1 MGEKEQLRVHWLEED
16 LPNSCGVTWGV
27 PWHIGELNRSQAG
40 TFTLIDPSGN
50 PLALQS
56 WPTAYWPD
64 GSVKWTAH
72 AASFDKPE
80 SEGYTLQ
87 ATDEKSIAIHARSR
101 MKVTQSADEVTVDTG
116 VIQCI
121 VGKQGKSF
129 IRALYHGEKLISSDG
144 SLVCIREERRTTS
157 SGRLYQEESFR
168 GEVTSV
174 TIEQEGPSRVVLMVE
189 GEHISKKADRS
200 WLPFRLRLYF
210 YANQASIRI
219 VHTSL
224 FNGDPQEDFV
234 KGLGISFAL
243 PLKAPLYNRYVRF
256 AGDTGFF
263 SESPRHLSTWRTKGI
278 YMDMFWRQQAG
289 EAIAFDHE
297 KDAKFKALLDDSA
310 AWDSFKLMQLSADSY
325 SVVKQTYEE
334 CSPVKAVSGNRAKGL
349 VYAGDTHGGLAAGL
363 RNFWQKHP
371 SSLEVTGM
379 TKNEAKLTLW
389 FWSPD
394 AAAMDM
400 RHYDTTT
407 YVESAYEGSE
417 ELRSTPYGIGNT
429 NELMLW
435 CCDGTPASADLAN
448 MTSHVQTPPQLLC
461 EPARYHDTNVF
472 GIWSL
477 PDRSTPAKVWIE
489 DQLDACL
496 SFYKQEVEGRRWYG
510 FWDYGDFMHT
520 YDAVRHE
527 WRYDVGGF
535 AWQNTELVP
544 NIWLWLSFL
553 RSGRAD
559 LFRMAEAMTR
569 HTSEVDVYHLG
580 EYAGLGSRHN
590 VVHWGCGCKEARIAM
605 AGLHRYYYFLTVDER
620 IGDIL
625 KEVADADFAT
635 VGIDPMRAYFPKDEH
650 PTHVRSGPDWA
661 AFSSNWMSQWE
672 RFENSKYRDKILQG
686 IKNLKAAPFRLLS
699 GTTFGYDPS
708 TGILSHIS
716 DGNYGYHMVISFG
729 APQVWI
735 ELSQLLSDPEWDDML
750 VEFGEF
756 YYLEPEEKLAR
767 TNGVIDHTKFSW
779 PMFAASMAAYAANRR
794 SNAALAAI
802 TWQIMLENRL
812 PGGSEDATLT
822 YQVPEHA
829 YVRPIQELPS
839 ITTNVTSQWSL
850 NAIMCL
856 ELIGNEL
863 PTELNAEYLSA
874 SYVADQKK

>member
-1 MGEKEQLRVHWLEED
+1 MEQIKQVRVHWLEKA

-27 PWHIGELNRSQAG
+27 PWPQGELDRLKASS
-40 TFTLIDPSGN
+40 FTLMNPSGD
-50 PLALQS
+50 PLKIQS

-72 AASFDKPE
+72 AASFNKPE
-80 SEGYTLQ
+80 SEGYLLQ
-87 ATDEKSIAIHARSR
+87 AVDEESKAYQADSHL
-101 MKVTQSADEVTVDTG
+101 KVTQSADEVTVDTG
-116 VIQCI
+116 VIRCI
-121 VGKQGKSF
+121 VGKQGKAL
-129 IRALYHGEKLISSDG
+129 IRALYQGEKLISSEG
-144 SLVCIREERRTTS
+144 SLVCMREERRTTA
-157 SGRLYQEESFR
+157 SGRVYQEESFS

-174 TIEQEGPSRVVLMVE
+174 MIEQMGPSRVVLMVE
-189 GEHISKKADRS
+189 GGHLSRAGNRS

-219 VHTSL
+219 VHTFL
-224 FNGDPQEDFV
+224 FDGNPQEDFV
-234 KGLGISFAL
+234 KGLGISFGL
-243 PLKAPLYNRYVRF
+243 PLTAPLYNRYVRF

-263 SESPRHLSTWRTKGI
+263 SESPRHLSTWRTKGV
-278 YMDMFWRQQAG
+278 YTDMFRQQQAG
-289 EAIAFDHE
+289 EPIVFDPE
-297 KDAKFKALLDDSA
+297 KDANFKRLLDDSA
-310 AWDSFKLMQLSADSY
+310 SWDSYKLTQLSADSY
-325 SVVKQTYEE
+325 AVVKQTNGA
-334 CSPVKAVSGNRAKGL
+334 CSWVKAVSGNRSRGL
-349 VYAGDTHGGLAAGL
+349 AYAGDAYGGLAAGL

-371 SSLEVTGM
+371 ASLEVTGM
-379 TKNEAKLTLW
+379 TTDEAKLTLW

-400 RHYDTTT
+400 RHYDTATH
-407 YVESAYEGSE
+407 VESAYEGAE
-417 ELRSTPYGIGNT
+417 ELGSTPYGIGNT

-435 CCDGTPASADLAN
+435 CCEGTPTAAELAD
-448 MTSHVQTPPQLLC
+448 MTEHVQALPQLIC

-477 PDRSTPAKVWIE
+477 PDRSTPAKAWME
-489 DQLDACL
+489 EQLDACL
-496 SFYKQEVEGRRWYG
+496 SFYKQEVEQRRWYG

-520 YDAVRHE
+520 YDDVRHE

-569 HTSEVDVYHLG
+569 HTSEVDMYHLG

-605 AGLHRYYYFLTVDER
+605 AGLHRYYYFLTADER

-625 KEVADADFAT
+625 AEVADADFAT
-635 VGIDPMRAYFPKDEH
+635 VVIDPMRAYFPKDEH

-672 RFENSKYRDKILQG
+672 RFETSQYRDKILQG

-699 GTTFGYDPS
+699 GTTFGYDPNS
-708 TGILSHIS
+708 GTLTHIS
-716 DGNYGYHMVISFG
+716 DGNYAYHMVVSFG

-735 ELSQLLSDPEWDDML
+735 ELAHLLSDPEWDDML

-756 YYLEPEEKLAR
+756 YYLEPEERLAR
-767 TNGVIDHTKFSW
+767 TNGILHADKFSW
-779 PMFAASMAAYAANRR
+779 PMFAAGMAAYAANRR
-794 SNAALAAI
+794 GNTELAVK
-802 TWQIMLENRL
+802 TWRILMENRL
-812 PGGSEDATLT
+812 PGESEDATRT
-822 YQVPEHA
+822 YPVPELA
-829 YVRPIQELPS
+829 YVRPIHELPT

-850 NAIMCL
+850 NAILCL

-863 PTELNAEYLSA
+863 PMGDERF
-874 SYVADQKK
+874 

>member
-1 MGEKEQLRVHWLEED
+1 
-16 LPNSCGVTWGV
+16 
-27 PWHIGELNRSQAG
+27 
-40 TFTLIDPSGN
+40 
-50 PLALQS
+50 
-56 WPTAYWPD
+56 
-64 GSVKWTAH
+64 
-72 AASFDKPE
+72 
-80 SEGYTLQ
+80 
-87 ATDEKSIAIHARSR
+87 
-101 MKVTQSADEVTVDTG
+101 
-116 VIQCI
+116 
-121 VGKQGKSF
+121 
-129 IRALYHGEKLISSDG
+129 
-144 SLVCIREERRTTS
+144 
-157 SGRLYQEESFR
+157 
-168 GEVTSV
+168 
-174 TIEQEGPSRVVLMVE
+174 
-189 GEHISKKADRS
+189 
-200 WLPFRLRLYF
+200 
-210 YANQASIRI
+210 
-219 VHTSL
+219 
-224 FNGDPQEDFV
+224 
-234 KGLGISFAL
+234 
-243 PLKAPLYNRYVRF
+243 
-256 AGDTGFF
+256 
-263 SESPRHLSTWRTKGI
+263 
-278 YMDMFWRQQAG
+278 
-289 EAIAFDHE
+289 
-297 KDAKFKALLDDSA
+297 
-310 AWDSFKLMQLSADSY
+310 MQLSADSY
-325 SVVKQTYEE
+325 SIVKQTYEE

-400 RHYDTTT
+400 RHYDTAT

-435 CCDGTPASADLAN
+435 CCDGTPPAADLAN
-448 MTSHVQTPPQLLC
+448 MISHVQTPPQLLC
-461 EPARYHDTNVF
+461 EPTRYHDTNVF

-496 SFYKQEVEGRRWYG
+496 SFYKQEVEERRWYG

-569 HTSEVDVYHLG
+569 HTSEVDVYHSG

-605 AGLHRYYYFLTVDER
+605 AGLHRYYYFLTADER

-625 KEVADADFAT
+625 AEVADADFAT

-699 GTTFGYDPS
+699 GTTFGYDPN
-708 TGILSHIS
+708 TGILTHIG

-756 YYLEPEEKLAR
+756 YYLEPEEKLTR
-767 TNGVIDHTKFSW
+767 TNGVIDHNKFSW

-802 TWQIMLENRL
+802 TWRIMLENRL
-812 PGGSEDATLT
+812 PGGSEDATRT

-874 SYVADQKK
+874 SYAANQKK